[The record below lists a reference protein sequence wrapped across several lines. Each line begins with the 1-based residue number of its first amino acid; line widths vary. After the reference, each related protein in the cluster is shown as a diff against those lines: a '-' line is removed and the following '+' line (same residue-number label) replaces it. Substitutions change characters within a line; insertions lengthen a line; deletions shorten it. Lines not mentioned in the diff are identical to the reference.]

1 MTLVDPAGSSSVV
14 ADLARECGG
23 HRAGPPRSRRRRAIG
38 AGVVAVLVLALLGLW
53 GARRAS
59 GPEQSSAAGPVL
71 ATRAQLVQ
79 IADASGHSLYWAGDQ
94 GRTTFETTV
103 SGRDVYVRYLEQPSE
118 VGTTTRRLTVGTYE
132 RSDAYHLVTELA
144 AVPGAT
150 VRQLKAG
157 ALVVVPA
164 GSTSAYFAFR
174 GIGLLM
180 EVYDPAPGRAFTLVT
195 SGAVQP
201 VAGAATRP

>member
-1 MTLVDPAGSSSVV
+1 MTLVDPGRRSGAALDQARDDDGRRTSSAHGRRWRAV
-14 ADLARECGG
+14 AAV
-23 HRAGPPRSRRRRAIG
+23 A
-38 AGVVAVLVLALLGLW
+38 VAVLMIGLVGTW
-53 GARRAS
+53 FARHGS
-59 GPEQSSAAGPVL
+59 EPQQSSAAGPVL
-71 ATRAQLVQ
+71 ATREQLAQ
-79 IADASGHSLYWAGDQ
+79 IAEASGHSLYWAGDL

-103 SGRDVYVRYLEQPSE
+103 SGRDVYVRYLDEPSQ
-118 VGTTTRRLTVGTYE
+118 VGTASRRLTVGTYE
-132 RSDAYHLVTELA
+132 RSDAYRLVTDLA

-174 GIGLLM
+174 GSGLLM
-180 EVYDPAPGRAFTLVT
+180 EVYDPTPGRAFTLVT

-201 VAGAATRP
+201 IATAATRP

>member
-1 MTLVDPAGSSSVV
+1 MTLVDPGRRSGAVLDQARDDDGRRPSS
-14 ADLARECGG
+14 
-23 HRAGPPRSRRRRAIG
+23 PRSRWRRA
-38 AGVVAVLVLALLGLW
+38 VVAAVVASLAIALVGTW
-53 GARRAS
+53 FARQGSEPA
-59 GPEQSSAAGPVL
+59 PASAAGPVL
-71 ATRAQLVQ
+71 ATREQLVQ
-79 IADASGHSLYWAGDQ
+79 IADASGHSLYWAGDL

-103 SGRDVYVRYLEQPSE
+103 SGRDVYVRYLDEPSE
-118 VGTTTRRLTVGTYE
+118 VGTTSHRLTVGTYE
-132 RSDAYHLVTELA
+132 RSDAYSLVTHLA

-174 GIGLLM
+174 GSGLLM
-180 EVYDPAPGRAFTLVT
+180 EVYDPTPGRAFTLVT

-201 VAGAATRP
+201 IAMAPIRP